1 MKKFSSLKILYIDD
15 DDSVRKSAIDLLE
28 FYFDTIYQAHDGVS
42 GIEMYKEHKPDII
55 ITDIHMPN
63 LNGLDMVRQI
73 RTEDTETKIIV
84 MTAFLKTPYLLEA
97 MDLGLIKYLVKPV
110 MENELLITLKSC
122 VTDVNEKKNVFNL
135 GSGYKFDTLNNNLFL
150 NNEQVFLSKK
160 EHVFLKKLLI
170 NHDRVVT
177 YNELSTSVWDGI
189 MSEDAIR
196 SIVKDIRKKV
206 TKQVIKNV
214 SGIGYKIVLED
225 D

>member
-1 MKKFSSLKILYIDD
+1 L
-15 DDSVRKSAIDLLE
+15 
-28 FYFDTIYQAHDGVS
+28 S
-42 GIEMYKEHKPDII
+42 GIEMYKKHQPDII

-63 LNGLDMVRQI
+63 LNGLEMVRKI
-73 RTEDTETKIIV
+73 RMEDTETKIIV

-177 YNELSTSVWDGI
+177 YNELSSSVWDGI

>member
-15 DDSVRKSAIDLLE
+15 EDSVRKSAIDLLE
-28 FYFDTIYQAHDGVS
+28 FYFDNIYQAHDGLS
-42 GIEMYKEHKPDII
+42 GIEMYKTHKPDII

-63 LNGLDMVRQI
+63 LNGLEMVRKI
-73 RTEDTETKIIV
+73 RVEDKETKIIV

-110 MENELLITLKSC
+110 MENELLLTLKSC
-122 VTDVNEKKNVFNL
+122 ITDVNEKKNVFNL
-135 GSGYKFDTLNNNLFL
+135 GSGFKFDTLNNNLFL
-150 NNEQVFLSKK
+150 YTEQVYLSKK
-160 EHVFLKKLLI
+160 EHAFLKMLII

-177 YNELSTSVWDGI
+177 YNELSSCVWDGV

-196 SIVKDIRKKV
+196 SIVKDIRKKI

-214 SGIGYKIVLED
+214 SCIGYKIVLED